1 MNVLILDADKHRE
14 GTKLAYCILSRRE
27 GRGGEIE
34 RRSKKT
40 NLDIFSILVN
50 SVEYL
55 IANS

>member
-27 GRGGEIE
+27 GGGQIE

-40 NLDIFSILVN
+40 NLDIFSISVN

>member
-1 MNVLILDADKHRE
+1 MNVLIWDADKHRE

-27 GRGGEIE
+27 GGGQIE

-40 NLDIFSILVN
+40 NLDIFSISVN